1 MIKRLAGVVALAGLT
16 VLAGCGYT
24 THTVIS
30 DRNKT
35 IYIEP
40 FKNDIN
46 ITSEADA
53 NRKYRLNYPQ
63 IETDIT
69 RYISDKFFTDG
80 TFKPVQE
87 KDADLVLKGSVQ
99 EFRKDPLRY
108 DDNDNILEYRINL
121 IVNLFLWDN
130 RANKLLWSETNFTG
144 DYTYFTSGT
153 QTISEDAALTKAL
166 EDLARR
172 VVERTTEDW

>member
-1 MIKRLAGVVALAGLT
+1 MRRRLAGLVAIVGLT
-16 VLAGCGYT
+16 ALAGCGYT
-24 THTVIS
+24 THSLIS
-30 DRNKT
+30 EQNKT
-35 IYIEP
+35 IYVEP
-40 FKNDIN
+40 LKNNIN
-46 ITSEADA
+46 ITSESDA

-87 KDADLVLKGSVQ
+87 KDADLVLRGSVQ

-108 DDNDNILEYRINL
+108 DDNDNVTEYRINL
-121 IVNLFLWDN
+121 IVNISLWDN
-130 RANKLLWSETNFTG
+130 KANKLMWTEGNFTG
-144 DYTYFTSGT
+144 DYTYFVTGS
-153 QTISEDAALTKAL
+153 QAISEETALTNAL
-166 EDLARR
+166 DDLARR